1 MTNWAES
8 ITIVFNESIISAVLK
23 ANSCELVSVVR
34 KDRGRSQKNP
44 EGSKRWS
51 DSLGSIGSFETF
63 EEGFTMSE
71 DPQKSH
77 EIIQEW
83 QRILRDPFETFENPS
98 DYPRFS
104 WNPKV
109 ILKDPPESHEN
120 LQRTLENP
128 SAGQKIPQNPTKTL
142 QGSLKPLQQ
151 VKRFLRILMIPH
163 HPKKIMKDPLESHEN
178 PSRIPQKSPSDQKIL
193 QNLQ

>member
-1 MTNWAES
+1 
-8 ITIVFNESIISAVLK
+8 
-23 ANSCELVSVVR
+23 
-34 KDRGRSQKNP
+34 
-44 EGSKRWS
+44 
-51 DSLGSIGSFETF
+51 
-63 EEGFTMSE
+63 MSE

-77 EIIQEW
+77 EILQEW

-98 DYPRFS
+98 DYPKFS

-120 LQRTLENP
+120 LQRSLENL

-151 VKRFLRILMIPH
+151 VKRFLRILNDPSSAKKNHEGSLRIPRK
-163 HPKKIMKDPLESHEN
+163 PFKDPSKIPFRSKDPSESSIIPQNPMRSLKDPSNLLSRSKDPSESYENLQGSLKPLEQVIRSLRILWN
-178 PSRIPQKSPSDQKIL
+178 PSRIP
-193 QNLQ
+193 